1 MYPATIQLKLNKKSS
16 LSNFIFQT
24 RNFKIKLQINRGK
37 DVMKKVKPRNSS
49 PIRIRGRGRSNN
61 KPKGTMIFRLNH
73 IIFFVPTLYNPR
85 STKGQ
90 LILKADWRAIDSAKK
105 QTDEF
110 VLFSFLLFTAKKS
123 NSSIRFLGES
133 TERQSAF
140 RFYLTFM
147 VCHVMGFSYGDS
159 L

>member
-1 MYPATIQLKLNKKSS
+1 
-16 LSNFIFQT
+16 
-24 RNFKIKLQINRGK
+24 
-37 DVMKKVKPRNSS
+37 MKKVKPRNSS

-110 VLFSFLLFTAKKS
+110 VFFSFLLFTAKKS

-159 L
+159 LWGSLMVIFNCTLSAQPIPFQLLLWIFLMGISYEYL